1 MRAPL
6 VLALILSLALMSGC
20 QSAAPND
27 AATPDATT
35 ESAEKTDG
43 NVGEPV
49 VITPDPGAIEATVP
63 EAGAESTIDAGD
75 GVSEQEAQVVGA
87 YYLRAVRQERL
98 GAEYGKTSEAFTLLN
113 QVQVMNEWLLT
124 YSRTTVDGESA
135 DAYAATIVVDT
146 ATGKQLRYT
155 EAP

>member
-6 VLALILSLALMSGC
+6 ALALILSLAVMSGC
-20 QSAAPND
+20 QSTAPDD
-27 AATPDATT
+27 AAKTATT
-35 ESAEKTDG
+35 KPVDKTAEK
-43 NVGEPV
+43 VGEPI
-49 VITPDPGAIEATVP
+49 VITPDPGAIEAAIP
-63 EAGAESTIDAGD
+63 DAGVESTIDTSD

-87 YYLRAVRQERL
+87 YYLRAIRQERL
-98 GAEYGKTSEAFTLLN
+98 GAEYGTSSEAYTLLN
-113 QVQVMNEWLLT
+113 QVKVMSEWLLT
-124 YSRTTVDGESA
+124 YSRTTIDGDPA